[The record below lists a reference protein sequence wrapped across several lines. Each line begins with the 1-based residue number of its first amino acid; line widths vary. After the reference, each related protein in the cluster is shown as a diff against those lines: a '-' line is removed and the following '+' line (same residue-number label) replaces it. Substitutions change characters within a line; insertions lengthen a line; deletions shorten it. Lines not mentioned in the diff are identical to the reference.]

1 MHVVNG
7 AIFKKPVLYIIQK
20 RMCYWQSQ
28 HVKQPALFNHLWH
41 SLTEEEVFPTLTL
54 EIILPTCPLKSQ
66 KKHWL
71 STTRRPP
78 LTFLPG
84 LPWMLGIEMY
94 ANSPFSF
101 TDRYDS
107 WVPVGFLMKNAYTSF
122 VFWLNRF
129 THKWLFTHYHHKQTH
144 RLNLSFYIFFL
155 FLN

>member
-7 AIFKKPVLYIIQK
+7 TIFKKPGLYIIQK

-28 HVKQPALFNHLWH
+28 HVKQPALFNRLWH

-94 ANSPFSF
+94 ANSLFSF

-122 VFWLNRF
+122 MFSDWIGSLTNYF
-129 THKWLFTHYHHKQTH
+129 LPTTTTNKLID
-144 RLNLSFYIFFL
+144 LSFYIFFL

>member
-7 AIFKKPVLYIIQK
+7 TIFKKPVLYIIQK

-28 HVKQPALFNHLWH
+28 HVKQPALFNRLWH

-71 STTRRPP
+71 STTRRQP

-94 ANSPFSF
+94 ANSLFSF

-122 VFWLNRF
+122 MFSDWIGSLTNYF
-129 THKWLFTHYHHKQTH
+129 LPTTTTNKLID
-144 RLNLSFYIFFL
+144 LSFYIFFL